1 MCMSQWERAWRK
13 REILC
18 HHKEEVM
25 GWSSENSSAKTPD
38 MRDKKEKLKSVDKI
52 KRLYLKSL

>member
-13 REILC
+13 REIC

-38 MRDKKEKLKSVDKI
+38 RDKKEKLKSVDKI